1 MDHLGPF
8 AGVEARN
15 TRFGDLSSHLHTHN
29 LCQEKEDH
37 FTRFTGKIG
46 NVLETIF
53 LTQTRRSI
61 LGSDCPNLNE
71 SLEIPDREAEK
82 FVLDRQ
88 TDKHR
93 VSLLELLSEPKTLET
108 CCFLK

>member
-1 MDHLGPF
+1 MSGERGPF
-8 AGVEARN
+8 YS
-15 TRFGDLSSHLHTHN
+15 L
-29 LCQEKEDH
+29 
-37 FTRFTGKIG
+37 TGKIG

-93 VSLLELLSEPKTLET
+93 VSLLELPSEPSAMPREIGSLVA
-108 CCFLK
+108 